1 MSGTTS
7 IDELPTNG
15 EQNITLETS
24 SKPVQQTSTSDNG
37 SIQSQSGIQLSSTDI
52 SKIVEGIQMAS
63 ASNMTTLPSRDIP
76 QNQTVITNDAQV
88 QPNHVPEHKGG
99 FVEDFD
105 MSHAQQYREQMLQ
118 RKNEEHVDTLY
129 DSLQIPIMICVL
141 FFIFQLPF
149 VNKLL
154 FQYVPMLFLK
164 ERQLTLGGYVS
175 KTILFGG
182 SYFLMQHIVNSLSQL

>member
-15 EQNITLETS
+15 EQNVTLETS
-24 SKPVQQTSTSDNG
+24 EKPVQQQSSG
-37 SIQSQSGIQLSSTDI
+37 SAGQSSSPIQLSSTDI

-76 QNQTVITNDAQV
+76 QNQSSITNDPQV
-88 QPNHVPEHKGG
+88 QPNHVPEQKGG

-105 MSHAQQYREQMLQ
+105 LSHAQQYREQMMQ
-118 RKNEEHVDTLY
+118 RKNGEHAETLY
-129 DSLQIPIMICVL
+129 DSLQVPIMICVL

-164 ERQLTLGGYVS
+164 ERQLTLGGYLT
-175 KTILFGG
+175 KTLMFGG
-182 SYFLMQHIVNSLSQL
+182 AYFILQHLVNSLSEL

>member
-15 EQNITLETS
+15 EQNVTLETS
-24 SKPVQQTSTSDNG
+24 EKPVQQPSG
-37 SIQSQSGIQLSSTDI
+37 SVGNSSSSSPIQLSSTDI

-63 ASNMTTLPSRDIP
+63 ASNMTALPSRDIP
-76 QNQTVITNDAQV
+76 QNQSSITNDPQV
-88 QPNHVPEHKGG
+88 QPNHVPEQKGG
-99 FVEDFD
+99 FVEEFD
-105 MSHAQQYREQMLQ
+105 VSHAQQYREQMMQ
-118 RKNEEHVDTLY
+118 RKNEQHVETLY
-129 DSLQIPIMICVL
+129 DSLQVPIMICVL

-164 ERQLTLGGYVS
+164 ERQLTLGGYLT
-175 KTILFGG
+175 KTLLFGG
-182 SYFLMQHIVNSLSQL
+182 SYFLLQHLVNSLSEL

>member
-15 EQNITLETS
+15 EQNVTLETS
-24 SKPVQQTSTSDNG
+24 EKPVQQPPSGSTG
-37 SIQSQSGIQLSSTDI
+37 QSSSSSPIQLSSTDI

-76 QNQTVITNDAQV
+76 QNQSSITNDPQV
-88 QPNHVPEHKGG
+88 QPNHIPEQKGG

-105 MSHAQQYREQMLQ
+105 VSHAQQYREQMMQ
-118 RKNEEHVDTLY
+118 RKNEQHVETLY
-129 DSLQIPIMICVL
+129 DSLQVPIMICVL

-164 ERQLTLGGYVS
+164 ERQLTLGGYLT
-175 KTILFGG
+175 KTLMFGG
-182 SYFLMQHIVNSLSQL
+182 SYFLLQHLVNSLSEL